1 MRMLVKEV
9 LSRIIVLKTYRG
21 HVFFMVVISELGTD
35 INSNWSFT
43 DGDLNL
49 ISDKENLIQATRN
62 RLNNVLDSLDD
73 FYLNYG
79 SILWRFIG
87 WKSNDMTLKFMEI
100 ELENCLNQDPRLTD
114 YTLDLSYGASDTV
127 NINIFVVFDDETEFD
142 MNYILSTDGVVEE
155 Y

>member
-1 MRMLVKEV
+1 
-9 LSRIIVLKTYRG
+9 
-21 HVFFMVVISELGTD
+21 MVVISDLGTD
-35 INSNWSFT
+35 INSSWSFK

-49 ISDKENLIQATRN
+49 VSDKENLIQATRN

-73 FYLNYG
+73 FYMEYG

-87 WKSNDMTLKFMEI
+87 WKSEEITLKFMDIEI
-100 ELENCLNQDPRLTD
+100 KNCLNQDPRLVD
-114 YTLDLSYGASDTV
+114 YTLELSYGDTDTDTV
-127 NINIFVVFDDETEFD
+127 YIDITVYFDDETEFD

>member
-1 MRMLVKEV
+1 
-9 LSRIIVLKTYRG
+9 
-21 HVFFMVVISELGTD
+21 MVVISDLGTD
-35 INSNWSFT
+35 INSSWSFK

-49 ISDKENLIQATRN
+49 VSDKENLIQATRN

-73 FYLNYG
+73 FYMEYG

-87 WKSNDMTLKFMEI
+87 WKSEEITLKFMDIEI
-100 ELENCLNQDPRLTD
+100 KNCLNQDPRLVD
-114 YTLDLSYGASDTV
+114 YTLELSYGDTDTDTV
-127 NINIFVVFDDETEFD
+127 NIDITVYFDDETEFD